1 MSSGL
6 VEFLAQFGAFT
17 CVATLGTVYGEI
29 LSNLRVHGAKDT
41 KDMPR
46 EAMTVLYSRRHE
58 GRDGGP
64 TVGRVVVATLPM
76 ECYFF
81 ARSFALACFSF
92 QNCFRSSFT
101 VFSSAGKST
110 RTTSLVSV
118 SSLDAPWK
126 QL

>member
-1 MSSGL
+1 MSRRVIGFGRLRFRTGFGPSCLSSGL

-58 GRDGGP
+58 GREGGP
-64 TVGRVVVATLPM
+64 MWEGWLRPPFPAN
-76 ECYFF
+76 
-81 ARSFALACFSF
+81 A
-92 QNCFRSSFT
+92 
-101 VFSSAGKST
+101 
-110 RTTSLVSV
+110 
-118 SSLDAPWK
+118 
-126 QL
+126 